1 MIRYPQEV
9 ARLQE
14 LEPKIAGGTTAVV
27 AVIYNEQLY
36 VANTGDSRA
45 YILEELPNG
54 TLGGHQ
60 LSTDHG
66 VENEDELVRLQAL
79 GLDINELK
87 KSGRLGTQENTRSIG
102 DYCIKDGYKDVD
114 ILRYK
119 F

>member
-1 MIRYPQEV
+1 MI
-9 ARLQE
+9 
-14 LEPKIAGGTTAVV
+14 

-54 TLGGHQ
+54 TLAGEQ

-66 VENEDELVRLQAL
+66 LDNEEEVLRLQS
-79 GLDINELK
+79 LDLDVEQLK

-102 DYCIKDGYKDVD
+102 DYCIKEGYKDVD
-114 ILRYK
+114 VLRYRLLIQYCIEK
-119 F
+119 L